1 MQWQKLYE
9 SCASETNL
17 GSLDKLVFE
26 LEDAIYLRSRELSN
40 ESHIADEVQA
50 LRRAANGLLE
60 IKIKKLGWPDP
71 TKVNS
76 SDGQMNR
83 PTLTD
88 EQPFPKSC
96 MPKSSRRKTSQHPG
110 STRV

>member
-1 MQWQKLYE
+1 
-9 SCASETNL
+9 
-17 GSLDKLVFE
+17 VFE
-26 LEDAIYLRSRELSN
+26 AEDAIYLRSRELSN
-40 ESHIADEVQA
+40 ESYIADEVQA

-60 IKIKKLGWPDP
+60 IKIKKLGRPDP

-88 EQPFPKSC
+88 EQPFPKSWVL
-96 MPKSSRRKTSQHPG
+96 KSSRKKTSYRCG
-110 STRV
+110 S

>member
-9 SCASETNL
+9 SCVFERNL
-17 GSLDKLVFE
+17 ERLNKLVFE
-26 LEDAIYLRSRELSN
+26 TEDAIYLRSRELSN

-71 TKVNS
+71 AKVNS
-76 SDGQMNR
+76 SNPETNR
-83 PTLTD
+83 RTVTD
-88 EQPFPKSC
+88 EQRFP
-96 MPKSSRRKTSQHPG
+96 MRWMFKSSKMKTS
-110 STRV
+110 

>member
-60 IKIKKLGWPDP
+60 IKINKLGWSDP
-71 TKVNS
+71 AKVNS
-76 SDGQMNR
+76 SDPETNPR
-83 PTLTD
+83 TSTD
-88 EQPFPKSC
+88 EQGFPKRWVF
-96 MPKSSRRKTSQHPG
+96 KSSKMKTS
-110 STRV
+110 